1 MLAQARPDRL
11 EVAKMDKQVLVAI
24 ALALLLIV
32 SGVQAI
38 EIGNLKEAIAEG
50 QVITGAS
57 AGQQGSSV
65 PAQQSA
71 PAMVGAC

>member
-1 MLAQARPDRL
+1 MKDRW
-11 EVAKMDKQVLVAI
+11 EVAKMDKQVLVII
-24 ALALLLIV
+24 ALALVLLI

-50 QVITGAS
+50 QITGAS
-57 AGQQGSSV
+57 AGQQNSDI

-71 PAMVGAC
+71 PAMVGGC

>member
-1 MLAQARPDRL
+1 MLAHDRPDRL
-11 EVAKMDKQVLVAI
+11 EVVKMDKQVLVAI
-24 ALALLLIV
+24 ALALLLII

-50 QVITGAS
+50 QITGAS
-57 AGQQGSSV
+57 AGQQGNDI

-71 PAMVGAC
+71 PAMVGGC